1 MIKDIVRDIL
11 FLQRKAEPATKDDW
25 QVGRDLV
32 DTLESKLDTCAGLA
46 ANMIGSTKAVI
57 VFRQGNKSVVMY
69 NPEILKTSPA
79 PYDAEEGCL
88 SLDGRRPC
96 KRYDKIGQVHGFP
109 LQEEDED
116 LHGIYGRSHPA
127 RNRPPAWDFDLK

>member
-11 FLQRKAEPATKDDW
+11 FLQRKAEPATRNDW

-57 VFRQGNKSVVMY
+57 LFRQGNKSVVMY

-96 KRYDKIGQVHGFP
+96 KRYDKIEVKFMDSLFRKKTKTFTGFTAEVI
-109 LQEEDED
+109 QHEIDH
-116 LHGIYGRSHPA
+116 LHGI
-127 RNRPPAWDFDLK
+127 LI

>member
-11 FLQRKAEPATKDDW
+11 FLQRKAELATKDDW

-57 VFRQGNKSVVMY
+57 VSVREISPSSCTIRKS
-69 NPEILKTSPA
+69 
-79 PYDAEEGCL
+79 
-88 SLDGRRPC
+88 
-96 KRYDKIGQVHGFP
+96 
-109 LQEEDED
+109 
-116 LHGIYGRSHPA
+116 
-127 RNRPPAWDFDLK
+127 

>member
-57 VFRQGNKSVVMY
+57 LFRQGNKSVVMY

-96 KRYDKIGQVHGFP
+96 KGTTRSRSSSWIPSSGRRRRPSRDLRQKSSSTKSTTCMGF
-109 LQEEDED
+109 
-116 LHGIYGRSHPA
+116 
-127 RNRPPAWDFDLK
+127 

>member
-11 FLQRKAEPATKDDW
+11 FLQRKAELATKDDW

-79 PYDAEEGCL
+79 P
-88 SLDGRRPC
+88 
-96 KRYDKIGQVHGFP
+96 
-109 LQEEDED
+109 
-116 LHGIYGRSHPA
+116 
-127 RNRPPAWDFDLK
+127 

>member
-46 ANMIGSTKAVI
+46 ANMIG
-57 VFRQGNKSVVMY
+57 
-69 NPEILKTSPA
+69 EH
-79 PYDAEEGCL
+79 EG
-88 SLDGRRPC
+88 SHR
-96 KRYDKIGQVHGFP
+96 FP
-109 LQEEDED
+109 S
-116 LHGIYGRSHPA
+116 G
-127 RNRPPAWDFDLK
+127 K